1 MGKESAGQLREIC
14 DTVTKNLRALEVLE
28 QPIQHWDAV
37 IIFLVTS
44 KLDKQTARD
53 WESYKKAGELST
65 LDELQTFLCQKADT
79 LNNLQNTIS
88 DSRIQ
93 KTNKS
98 FFASNISCY
107 LCNGSHPIYNCDQF
121 LPIKERIKKV
131 KGLKLCSNCLRN
143 SYADK
148 NCQSRA
154 KNAKKNHNTLLHVN
168 FKEQS

>member
-1 MGKESAGQLREIC
+1 
-14 DTVTKNLRALEVLE
+14 
-28 QPIQHWDAV
+28 
-37 IIFLVTS
+37 
-44 KLDKQTARD
+44 
-53 WESYKKAGELST
+53 LST

-121 LPIKERIKKV
+121 LRLPIKERIKKV

-154 KNAKKNHNTLLHVN
+154 KNAKKKTTTRCYMSTLRSSHNRCLQRKHPVPRYHCHVKLQLLRVMCYLPLH
-168 FKEQS
+168 